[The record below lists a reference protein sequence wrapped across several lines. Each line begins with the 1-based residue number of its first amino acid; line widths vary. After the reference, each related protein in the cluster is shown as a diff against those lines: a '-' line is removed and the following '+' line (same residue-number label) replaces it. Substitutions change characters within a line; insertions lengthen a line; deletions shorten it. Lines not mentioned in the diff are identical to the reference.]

1 MINEKF
7 INELTNLLKSKGK
20 EGQLI
25 KLFLFVFCFA
35 SISIKFLALIDNERM
50 QTNMNL
56 NYCSIYCKNDGQMLK
71 NEKLNTLKFESNLV
85 KCLDL
90 CSVNSDQYNDEISK
104 NQLKEYKLDLL
115 NNAFNIN
122 SVSIVLTIVLFSLF
136 FIFSNN
142 LLDFKYKV
150 QFSKDEYENVDR
162 LYEAL
167 NDNENENFNLTS
179 KLIS

>member
-7 INELTNLLKSKGK
+7 INEFTNLLKNKGK

-25 KLFLFVFCFA
+25 KLFLFLLCFT
-35 SISIKFLALIDNERM
+35 SISIKFLALMDNERI
-50 QTNMNL
+50 QSNMNL

-71 NEKLNTLKFESNLV
+71 NEKSNTLKFESNLV

-90 CSVNSDQYNDEISK
+90 CSVNRDQYIDEAST
-104 NQLKEYKLDLL
+104 NQLKEYKLKLL
-115 NNAFNIN
+115 DNAFNIN
-122 SVSIVLTIVLFSLF
+122 SISIVLTVVLCSLF

-142 LLDFKYKV
+142 LLDFKYKG
-150 QFSKDEYENVDR
+150 QLSKDEYENDDR
-162 LYEAL
+162 LYESL